1 MKKSW
6 TSVGLSLCMVLTLTP
21 VTAIYADEFDTHEGV
36 MDQEIVEE
44 KDLDLVEEEEPIVE
58 GESEEVVEIVESE
71 PEEVVKEIVE
81 EEIIEEEIIEEEVL
95 EALPMMLTAPA
106 PVSSGLAID
115 ETNFPDVNFRSYV
128 LASFDSNGD
137 EKLDDEEIANVKYI
151 NAPAKNDFEFK
162 WY

>member
-21 VTAIYADEFDTHEGV
+21 VTAIYVDEFDTHEGV

-81 EEIIEEEIIEEEVL
+81 EEIIEEEVL
-95 EALPMMLTAPA
+95 EALPMIKYTA
-106 PVSSGLAID
+106 G
-115 ETNFPDVNFRSYV
+115 
-128 LASFDSNGD
+128 
-137 EKLDDEEIANVKYI
+137 
-151 NAPAKNDFEFK
+151 
-162 WY
+162 

>member
-58 GESEEVVEIVESE
+58 
-71 PEEVVKEIVE
+71 
-81 EEIIEEEIIEEEVL
+81 
-95 EALPMMLTAPA
+95 
-106 PVSSGLAID
+106 
-115 ETNFPDVNFRSYV
+115 
-128 LASFDSNGD
+128 
-137 EKLDDEEIANVKYI
+137 
-151 NAPAKNDFEFK
+151 
-162 WY
+162 

>member
-6 TSVGLSLCMVLTLTP
+6 TSVGLSSCMVLTLTP

-71 PEEVVKEIVE
+71 PEEVVKEIVKK
-81 EEIIEEEIIEEEVL
+81 
-95 EALPMMLTAPA
+95 
-106 PVSSGLAID
+106 
-115 ETNFPDVNFRSYV
+115 
-128 LASFDSNGD
+128 
-137 EKLDDEEIANVKYI
+137 KLLKKRY
-151 NAPAKNDFEFK
+151 
-162 WY
+162 